1 MMKLDA
7 EERRL
12 CAEVRTTC
20 ACTQLR
26 RTTRGITAV
35 YDAALAGSG
44 LKATQLP
51 ILVALGSAG
60 ALSMTRLAEVLALDR
75 TTLTRNLKLLEQ
87 RGLIGS
93 GEDQAD
99 ARVRVVSLTREGRRA
114 LTGALARW
122 QDVQHA
128 VEEDFGRERLR
139 ALHGEL
145 AALAAVA
152 GTGGEG

>member
-1 MMKLDA
+1 MELTAD
-7 EERRL
+7 ERRL
-12 CAEVRTTC
+12 CAEVRATC

-35 YDAALAGSG
+35 YDAALAPSG

-60 ALSMTRLAEVLALDR
+60 PLSMTRLADVLALDR
-75 TTLTRNLKLLEQ
+75 TTLTRNLGLLEQ

-93 GEDQAD
+93 RVDEGD
-99 ARVRVVSLTREGRRA
+99 ARVRVVSLAPAGSRA
-114 LTGALARW
+114 LTEALARW

-128 VEEDFGRERLR
+128 VEEEFGRERLR

-145 AALAAVA
+145 AALAAAV
-152 GTGGEG
+152 GTGGER